1 MARFHNWFFVIRE
14 FMGAYRKDIRVFFPA
29 HTLGKR
35 HTNHIKKKN
44 AMPKLPYDTAGKTLT
59 FDFHTLSLG

>member
-1 MARFHNWFFVIRE
+1 
-14 FMGAYRKDIRVFFPA
+14 MGAYRKDIRVFFPA